1 MSALFLFLYV
11 SISLSTCSISQLI
24 AFTYFE
30 CALLYIILYI
40 TLSLSLFLSFF
51 LSFFLSLSFSRSFLY
66 LFKYLSLLTNLL
78 SCCHAS
84 FVSLWVKFMS
94 GFSSFQKVFVFLI
107 QNISSSCFFSH
118 PGFVFNYF
126 ISVYVFKLISTFYP
140 FLLVRPCN
148 FSVAIISFCYLRF
161 QASCVFILT
170 IMIPFR
176 FLIVLIKWTI
186 PGLFFVFSHSF
197 TEQNCRVQRI
207 LK

>member
-1 MSALFLFLYV
+1 MCVTLYHTLYHSLSL
-11 SISLSTCSISQLI
+11 SISLS
-24 AFTYFE
+24 
-30 CALLYIILYI
+30 
-40 TLSLSLFLSFF
+40 LSLSFF
-51 LSFFLSLSFSRSFLY
+51 LFLSLSRSFLY

-170 IMIPFR
+170 IMIPIR